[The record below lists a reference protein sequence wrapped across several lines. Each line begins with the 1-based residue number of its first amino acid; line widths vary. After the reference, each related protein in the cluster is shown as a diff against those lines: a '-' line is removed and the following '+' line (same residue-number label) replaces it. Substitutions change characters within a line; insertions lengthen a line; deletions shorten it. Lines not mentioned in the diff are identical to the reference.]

1 MMNPDTAIDS
11 YSLTDNEKKRIGKS
25 LKQLREERG
34 VSQEQLS
41 KMLNCSKQYIS
52 DVERGRFGLSLKKVL
67 LISEAYDVPC
77 DVLLYGDPE
86 RYKRDDDRTRV
97 MRLVDGLNSDQI
109 AAVVELIKASIKV
122 SDHINK

>member
-1 MMNPDTAIDS
+1 MAGEEISVDS
-11 YSLTDNEKKRIGKS
+11 YSLTDYEKKRIGSS
-25 LKQLREERG
+25 LKRLREDRG

-41 KMLNCSKQYIS
+41 RILNCSKQYIS

-86 RYKRDDDRTRV
+86 KYRKDDDRVRV
-97 MRLVDGLNSDQI
+97 MKLVDGLNPDQVS
-109 AAVVELIKASIKV
+109 AVVDLIRASIKV
-122 SDHINK
+122 SS